1 MAVFSKKEEKVNAIF
16 EAMENINDKQEFK
29 NKFKAMYP
37 DDWNKVKVKAKFNKE
52 ERDTKP
58 GKNHPMPHP
67 DIYLSNMYKIGL
79 KKFKESRG
87 E

>member
-1 MAVFSKKEEKVNAIF
+1 MAVFSKKEEKVTAIF
-16 EAMENINDKQEFK
+16 EAMENINDEQEF
-29 NKFKAMYP
+29 NDKFKATYP
-37 DDWNKVKVKAKFNKE
+37 DDWNKVKATFNKE

-58 GKNHPMPHP
+58 GKNHPMPYP
-67 DIYLSNMYKIGL
+67 DIYLSNMYKVGL